1 MADVEPIST
10 GPLGQAMALIDETN
24 RNPMIDR
31 VINNS
36 SGGAVDILYHLGLDT
51 SMDLTEFRDVRFVYS
66 RQ

>member
-31 VINNS
+31 V
-36 SGGAVDILYHLGLDT
+36 VDKH
-51 SMDLTEFRDVRFVYS
+51 VY
-66 RQ
+66 R